1 MKMHGTTFYFHKTKK
16 MAIFN
21 SKVGA
26 ILPELL
32 DRNLKLAER
41 LKDKLK
47 VSSFFNNIEKRNKEY
62 LNNFIFSS
70 NQRTKELKTGI
81 QMDQVLNKNSKI
93 MSILCDKM
101 NEDILIQNLEQLK
114 KEKKLICEKTE
125 EETNSKIDELLF
137 NLKSIIKK
145 PKLFKKDFNTSNN
158 NSVHKREINELK
170 NYIGNKIKSEEK
182 ETNDKISNY
191 LKKLNYIFKTYEYN
205 EKTDENEKDTENE
218 ENKQNYYKRK
228 KAINKISENFYIKNN
243 LRLINYTKPKPY
255 QLKDKES
262 ANLRRIKK
270 FLYPALIKKLNI
282 KKQNNENLN
291 KSDSALPTQTI
302 ISNKTESLI
311 QNDLNRNTS
320 MSCLRNDLSPKIKE
334 VDEVK
339 DELENIKTKQ
349 KDSLEVLSALST
361 QSKFLSKRFEKKI
374 KKINSLIDM
383 HLPNL
388 KNYELLL
395 NYSKKNGRD
404 NNNFKHISKHSYS
417 KKNINNL
424 DSRNEGSKS
433 LPHLT
438 KNMKQK
444 LVALKEDIQN
454 KKFEYNMFD
463 SIFKSYS
470 GNFKSYSGCNIAKQ
484 NKIMITKL
492 KKNLKDVKTL
502 KHKASMDDIQLKK
515 IESVFI
521 TLKKLKDTG
530 INNYKNRKVKSS
542 DIQKKNS

>member
-1 MKMHGTTFYFHKTKK
+1 
-16 MAIFN
+16 
-21 SKVGA
+21 
-26 ILPELL
+26 
-32 DRNLKLAER
+32 
-41 LKDKLK
+41 
-47 VSSFFNNIEKRNKEY
+47 
-62 LNNFIFSS
+62 
-70 NQRTKELKTGI
+70 
-81 QMDQVLNKNSKI
+81 MDQVLNKNSKI

-205 EKTDENEKDTENE
+205 EKIDENEKDTENE

-262 ANLRRIKK
+262 ANLQRIKK

-302 ISNKTESLI
+302 ISNKTEGLI

-320 MSCLRNDLSPKIKE
+320 MNCLRNDLSPKIKE

-383 HLPNL
+383 H
-388 KNYELLL
+388 
-395 NYSKKNGRD
+395 
-404 NNNFKHISKHSYS
+404 
-417 KKNINNL
+417 
-424 DSRNEGSKS
+424 
-433 LPHLT
+433 
-438 KNMKQK
+438 
-444 LVALKEDIQN
+444 
-454 KKFEYNMFD
+454 
-463 SIFKSYS
+463 
-470 GNFKSYSGCNIAKQ
+470 
-484 NKIMITKL
+484 
-492 KKNLKDVKTL
+492 
-502 KHKASMDDIQLKK
+502 
-515 IESVFI
+515 
-521 TLKKLKDTG
+521 
-530 INNYKNRKVKSS
+530 
-542 DIQKKNS
+542 